1 MKYQNVKLSK
11 NEIQN
16 LIKEAA
22 EAAKNAFAPETEF
35 GVGAAILTDNN
46 EIYKGCNV
54 QSVISGEGTCAER
67 CAVHNAVV
75 HGSYAYKAIAIVAP
89 QSKEPIG
96 PCGCCRQVIYEFA
109 QINHKD
115 IMIIMATPDG
125 KKVELTS
132 ILEYLPGRRFGFE
145 ELGQADL
152 SKYRK

>member
-1 MKYQNVKLSK
+1 MNYDEVKLSK
-11 NEIQN
+11 TEIQN

-35 GVGAAILTDNN
+35 GVGAAILTDDNVV
-46 EIYKGCNV
+46 YKGCNV

-67 CAVHNAVV
+67 CAVHNAVA
-75 HGSYAYKAIAIVAP
+75 HGKYRYKAIAIVAP

-109 QINHKD
+109 QVNHKD
-115 IMIIMATPDG
+115 ILIIMATQDG
-125 KKVELTS
+125 KKVEITS
-132 ILEYLPGRRFGFE
+132 ILKYLPGRRFGFE